1 MDTLKQD
8 PRITL
13 APTQS
18 SAIWIEFVGFEK
30 PDSPFHDKRVRQA
43 VSLALDRKA
52 ISDAEEGGL
61 STIVGNWL
69 PENWPGAIKGPT
81 PEYDVP
87 KAKQLMAEAGFP
99 NSFEVE
105 SLTPFP
111 PFYSLGERVI
121 TALREIGIRTRLNQ
135 MERAAFS
142 AKVTEGPGALTGL
155 LIHFSSTPGD
165 AASWIR
171 AWATCQ
177 GASSRLCVP
186 EIDEKLQRYDR
197 STNLQE
203 REQLIREIQTFMID
217 NHIFV
222 PIFRRALIN
231 AFGPRI
237 ANNKDEIF
245 GAIPAYPVLGP
256 HEDVKLKE

>member
-30 PDSPFHDKRVRQA
+30 PDRPFHDKRVRQA

-121 TALREIGIRTRLNQ
+121 TALRDRY
-135 MERAAFS
+135 
-142 AKVTEGPGALTGL
+142 P
-155 LIHFSSTPGD
+155 D
-165 AASWIR
+165 AAQPDGAGGFLGESHGR
-171 AWATCQ
+171 A
-177 GASSRLCVP
+177 GRS
-186 EIDEKLQRYDR
+186 DR
-197 STNLQE
+197 APHPFFL
-203 REQLIREIQTFMID
+203 
-217 NHIFV
+217 
-222 PIFRRALIN
+222 
-231 AFGPRI
+231 
-237 ANNKDEIF
+237 
-245 GAIPAYPVLGP
+245 YPG
-256 HEDVKLKE
+256 